1 MRKRT
6 GYLVAIALIAGAVGV
21 AAVLVSL
28 APEPE
33 THEPPSEVPYV
44 NTALVVA
51 GTGPIPVRGAGTV
64 RPSAEVD
71 IAPQVGGRVAWV
83 DAGFVSGRHVVAGQ
97 TLFRLEEA
105 DYEFGVRQAQA
116 ALAAREVAL
125 LEAREDAAIAQAEYE
140 RYAARQGENASR
152 KPNPLTL
159 HIPQL
164 KAAEAA
170 LAREEAALAQA
181 KLALSRTGVTA
192 PFDGVVHDESVDVG
206 QLVTPG
212 LSLGRLFS
220 SDAMEVVVPL
230 SDADAALI
238 PRLWQYD
245 GEGQRVAAV
254 VFAEYGDV
262 AYAWR
267 GYVDRADASLD
278 AETRTIDVIVHVP
291 DPFAPGVPAAA
302 SAAGQDTSPPLLVGK
317 FVEVAIEGLAPA
329 EYFRVRRAALQ
340 ADDEIWMVRDDG
352 TVRVVPVRVLQRID
366 DDVYVTGELEDGQ
379 LAVTGGIR
387 FATDGMAVRVGEARG
402 R

>member
-1 MRKRT
+1 MGKRT
-6 GYLVAIALIAGAVGV
+6 GYFVAIAVIAGAVGL

-28 APEPE
+28 APEPD
-33 THEPPSEVPYV
+33 TREPPSQIPYV
-44 NTALVVA
+44 DTARIVA
-51 GTGPIPVRGAGTV
+51 GTGPIPVRAAGTV
-64 RPSAEVD
+64 RPSAEVGV
-71 IAPQVGGRVAWV
+71 APQVGGRVVWV
-83 DAGFVSGRHVVAGQ
+83 DGDFVSGRHVEAGQ
-97 TLFRLEEA
+97 VLFRVEEA
-105 DYEFGVRQAQA
+105 DYEFRVREAQA
-116 ALAAREVAL
+116 ALAARQVAL

-140 RYAARQGENASR
+140 RYAQRQPENASGE
-152 KPNPLTL
+152 PNPLTV

-181 KLALSRTGVTA
+181 KLALSRTRVTA

-212 LSLGRLFS
+212 QSVGRLVS
-220 SDAMEVVVPL
+220 SDAVEVVVSL

-245 GEGQRVAAV
+245 GESQPVVAV

-302 SAAGQDTSPPLLVGK
+302 SARGQDTTPPLLLGK
-317 FVEVAIEGLAPA
+317 FVEVAIEGLVPA
-329 EYFRVRRAALQ
+329 DYFRVRRAALR
-340 ADDEIWMVRDDG
+340 ADDKIWVVRDDG

-366 DDVYVTGELEDGQ
+366 DDVYVTGELEGGQ
-379 LAVTGGIR
+379 LAVTNGIR
-387 FATDGMAVRVGEARG
+387 FATDGMAVRAGEAR
-402 R
+402 

>member
-1 MRKRT
+1 MSKRT
-6 GYLVAIALIAGAVGV
+6 GYLVAIAVITGAVV
-21 AAVLVSL
+21 LATMLVSL
-28 APEPE
+28 APEPD
-33 THEPPSEVPYV
+33 THEPPSQIPYV
-44 NTALVVA
+44 DTARIVA
-51 GTGPIPVRGAGTV
+51 GTGPVPVRGVGTV

-71 IAPQVGGRVAWV
+71 IAPQVGGRVVWV
-83 DAGFVSGRHVVAGQ
+83 DGDFVSGRHVEAGQ
-97 TLFRLEEA
+97 ILFRVEEA
-105 DYEFGVRQAQA
+105 DYEFRVREAEA
-116 ALAAREVAL
+116 ALAARQVAL

-140 RYAARQGENASR
+140 RYAERQPGNAAAEPS
-152 KPNPLTL
+152 PLTL

-192 PFDGVVHDESVDVG
+192 PFDGVVHGETVDVG
-206 QLVTPG
+206 QLVAPG
-212 LSLGRLFS
+212 QSAGALYS
-220 SDAMEVVVPL
+220 SDAVEVVVSL

-245 GEGQRVAAV
+245 GEGQRVVAV

-278 AETRTIDVIVHVP
+278 AETRTIDAIVHVP
-291 DPFAPGVPAAA
+291 DPFAPGAPTGSVANP
-302 SAAGQDTSPPLLVGK
+302 DTTPPLLVGK
-317 FVEVAIEGLAPA
+317 FVEVAIEGLVPA
-329 EYFRVRRAALQ
+329 DYFRVRRAALRP
-340 ADDEIWMVRDDG
+340 DDEIWVVRDDG

-366 DDVYVTGELEDGQ
+366 EDVYVTGELEDGQ

-387 FATDGMAVRVGEARG
+387 FATDGMAVRAGEAR
-402 R
+402 RR